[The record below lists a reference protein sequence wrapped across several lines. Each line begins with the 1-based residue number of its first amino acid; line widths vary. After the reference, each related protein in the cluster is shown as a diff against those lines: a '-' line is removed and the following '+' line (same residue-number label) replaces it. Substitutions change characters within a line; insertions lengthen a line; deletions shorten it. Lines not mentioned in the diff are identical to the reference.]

1 MSRDPGDA
9 TASAP
14 ERTGAANRDDLG
26 NDLDDDLLA
35 AYVDG
40 VAELAP
46 DERHRV
52 EARLTG
58 DPRARAGQA
67 AVRALLD
74 QLRAL
79 PSEGTEPDW
88 ATMERSIRASVGR
101 DVPRPWW
108 RRWTWLAPAALV
120 AAAAALV
127 LVMWSRPAPGVV
139 LGDPRAVGSVADP
152 DPRPADEV
160 VALWLDGAEVDVDL
174 SAADLLGDAAPNDP
188 TDLAD
193 LADPADLADLADLA
207 NDNPDVAPPD
217 AAPARALLPAT
228 NLAWVDGLDDDA
240 IDRAERWLAG
250 AGKKG

>member
-9 TASAP
+9 TASDP
-14 ERTGAANRDDLG
+14 ERTGAAPG
-26 NDLDDDLLA
+26 ADLDDDLLA

-46 DERHRV
+46 EERHRV

-79 PSEGTEPDW
+79 PPEGAEPDW
-88 ATMERSIRASVGR
+88 TAMERSIRASVGR

-120 AAAAALV
+120 AAAAAVV
-127 LVMWSRPAPGVV
+127 LVMWSRSAPGVV
-139 LGDPRAVGSVADP
+139 LGQPRAVRSVVDP

-174 SAADLLGDAAPNDP
+174 SASDLLGDVAPNDP
-188 TDLAD
+188 GDPAD
-193 LADPADLADLADLA
+193 LADPADP
-207 NDNPDVAPPD
+207 DN
-217 AAPARALLPAT
+217 AAPTGAAPEQALLPAT